1 MNSSS
6 NLTDRDSWLSAS
18 NRIIINRRYF
28 ILLEN
33 ETFQNKSKTEG
44 KESWNYRSQNKRLLK
59 KIIALVYIQG

>member
-18 NRIIINRRYF
+18 NRIIINRSYF